1 MMKPAL
7 YGVWVCEISPE
18 TTVVG
23 ACKQDVDRQGYAG
36 NEEELLDAKRRDIQ
50 CGSRKVAAAEIST
63 FNDLSCFLGL
73 KVRA

>member
-7 YGVWVCEISPE
+7 YGMWVCEISPE

-36 NEEELLDAKRRDIQ
+36 NEEELLDAKRRDI
-50 CGSRKVAAAEIST
+50 
-63 FNDLSCFLGL
+63 
-73 KVRA
+73 